1 MFSSLWAGLF
11 MAKGK
16 FDVIIVTSPPLF
28 VGFSGYII
36 SLFKRVPFVF
46 EIRDLWPQSFIDM
59 GVWKKDSLVS
69 KVFKAIEKY
78 TVKRA
83 DSIISLSPMTE
94 QYLKDEYEYEKNIY
108 IPNSVDVDYANKNKS
123 LSDMNATF
131 EQLQKLKDDGKKL
144 FMFTGA
150 IVQSN
155 SINMFVETAKKL
167 KIKDIQIVLVG
178 QGQERVKYEQI
189 AKDES
194 LSNIS
199 FLDPVDKKLVPKLLD
214 YADVLLLI
222 QGNVQWGS
230 SNKLYDYLAARK
242 PIITSLYVKH
252 NDVVEDIGCGYS
264 SGYDNSDDMVEN
276 IEKVYSLSDEEKEQ
290 MGEKA
295 YTHVSENHDIKL
307 MAKKLESLCKELVS
321 NA

>member
-1 MFSSLWAGLF
+1 
-11 MAKGK
+11 
-16 FDVIIVTSPPLF
+16 
-28 VGFSGYII
+28 
-36 SLFKRVPFVF
+36 
-46 EIRDLWPQSFIDM
+46 
-59 GVWKKDSLVS
+59 
-69 KVFKAIEKY
+69 
-78 TVKRA
+78 
-83 DSIISLSPMTE
+83 
-94 QYLKDEYEYEKNIY
+94 
-108 IPNSVDVDYANKNKS
+108 
-123 LSDMNATF
+123 
-131 EQLQKLKDDGKKL
+131 
-144 FMFTGA
+144 MFTGA

-264 SGYDNSDDMVEN
+264 SGYDNSDDMVKN
-276 IEKVYSLSDEEKEQ
+276 IEKIYKLSDEEKEQ

-295 YTHVSENHDIKL
+295 YSYVSQNHDIKL
-307 MAKKLESLCKELVS
+307 MAKKLEKLCKELVS
-321 NA
+321 NV